1 MRQHLRAIGTWPA
14 AAGLV
19 LVVACA
25 VWLDAAASETLH
37 LFPALITT
45 GLTSVTAAV
54 TSVVVRRPLGDLAS
68 TTPRVGDRVTAAAA
82 LLLWSVASLLL
93 ALAAAT
99 QGGLIAIATARASLG
114 MAGLALFGLAAGGP
128 VLGLAAPLGWAIGT
142 AVLTRNW
149 GELPSWAWSLPVP
162 GPIAWVCVAGIW
174 LAAGA
179 AAAVRSLW
187 RARPC

>member
-99 QGGLIAIATARASLG
+99 QGGLVAVTVRR
-114 MAGLALFGLAAGGP
+114 GGRQQ
-128 VLGLAAPLGWAIGT
+128 LRQ
-142 AVLTRNW
+142 LTR
-149 GELPSWAWSLPVP
+149 PFV
-162 GPIAWVCVAGIW
+162 VAVATG
-174 LAAGA
+174 L
-179 AAAVRSLW
+179 VLVSSPFR
-187 RARPC
+187 